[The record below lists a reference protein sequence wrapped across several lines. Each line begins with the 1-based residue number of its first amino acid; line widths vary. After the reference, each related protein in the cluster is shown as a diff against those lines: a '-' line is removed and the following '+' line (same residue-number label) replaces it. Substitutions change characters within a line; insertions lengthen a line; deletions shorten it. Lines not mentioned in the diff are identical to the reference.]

1 MVLPIQ
7 GVFCM
12 KNNRKSL
19 LALFL
24 SFFLVSCGSISSSLS
39 EIENDQSSSFEE
51 EKELLIQD
59 ISILPGEKANL
70 IAKLGKE
77 DVDAKFEI
85 LDLGKTNATVSED
98 GVLDAGI
105 FAGTIKIKATY
116 GKWEVTKDIEIT
128 TPIIDDSNIN
138 IPSSYKTSITVKTG
152 NVDSLGNPINE
163 IGLEFVKDKGFFLS
177 LGEGGCIIEN
187 DKVYNYEVT
196 KDGAKFNYGSDLEEE
211 ATIKDINDS
220 FDLKNSITSSRYE
233 FYFLNKESNEYIF
246 QMNANTAAS
255 CVAEPTIFTFMGLFN
270 MGINGVCVGVD
281 AATGEYNDLYGVAGN
296 KFYPLH
302 LTSIDDL
309 SVNPVGEYLSD
320 GGVAEGG
327 FEETF

>member
-1 MVLPIQ
+1 
-7 GVFCM
+7 M

-19 LALFL
+19 LAFFL
-24 SFFLVSCGSISSSLS
+24 SFFLVGCGPISSSLS
-39 EIENDQSSSFEE
+39 ENEKSQSSSFAEE

-59 ISILPGEKANL
+59 ISILPGEKTNL
-70 IAKLGKE
+70 IAKLGE
-77 DVDAKFEI
+77 EVVDAKFEI

-98 GVLDAGI
+98 GFLDAGI

-116 GKWEVTKDIEIT
+116 EKWEASKDVVIT
-128 TPIIDDSNIN
+128 APIIDDSKIN
-138 IPSSYKTSITVKTG
+138 IPSSYKTSINVKTG

-211 ATIKDINDS
+211 ATVKDINDS
-220 FDLKNSITSSRYE
+220 FDLKSSITSSRYE

-246 QMNANTAAS
+246 QMNANTAAT

-270 MGINGVCVGVD
+270 MGINGVCVGVS
-281 AATGEYNDLYGVAGN
+281 ATTNEYSDLYGTTGN

-320 GGVAEGG
+320 GGAAEGG